1 MRFAVLAA
9 CCVAAAT
16 APVTAR
22 DRDAVPAATPTGPAR
37 NCVPITQL
45 RESLVRN
52 DRVIDFRTSGGRDR
66 FYRVTL
72 PQSCPGLGFERRFS
86 YGTSLS
92 QLCAQDI
99 ITVLYQTGPMRGAS
113 CGLAPFQPVTIARG
127 R

>member
-1 MRFAVLAA
+1 MRHAVLAI
-9 CCVAAAT
+9 CCAAACA
-16 APVTAR
+16 APSVAR
-22 DRDAVPAATPTGPAR
+22 DRNAVPAATPIGPAR
-37 NCVPITQL
+37 TCVPITQL

-52 DRVIDFRTSGGRDR
+52 DRVIDFRITGGRDR
-66 FYRVTL
+66 YYRVEL

-99 ITVLYQTGPMRGAS
+99 ITVLYQTGPVLGAS
-113 CGLAPFQPVTIARG
+113 CGLAPFQSVTIPRK